1 MAVCILGALA
11 ASSCSKDEFFGLE
24 DSEVL
29 DYSAKYEIAMSQ
41 AYADYANARACF
53 SFVEAFNQP
62 VDTANM
68 QKVDVEGK
76 QVYVVSGIASQKDN
90 AVELLQKIKTAFPKL
105 AMADKIDFDEI
116 MDIALSENKAL
127 SDIAAA
133 VLPRNTKANNRS
145 YARQWLNSADR
156 AYWHYYNDRDLYNS
170 YMEGCNFYSHNT
182 VWGAVQSAIWDLNE
196 YSGNYGAGGFI
207 WDNDNSAVSMRTA
220 FGEYWPDVA
229 RYGTPEPEI
238 DFVILPSVENLYQGE
253 LSDIYSGEYFTSGR
267 IHYAFDFAGNFQMM
281 PF

>member
-11 ASSCSKDEFFGLE
+11 VSSCSKDEFFGLE

-41 AYADYANARACF
+41 EFTDYAKACF
-53 SFVEAFNQP
+53 SFVEAFDQP
-62 VDTANM
+62 IDTANM

-76 QVYVVSGIASQKDN
+76 QVYVVSGMASQKDN

-116 MDIALSENKAL
+116 MDIALSENQAL
-127 SDIAAA
+127 SDIASI
-133 VLPRNTKANNRS
+133 VLSPSTKSYENRPM
-145 YARQWLNSADR
+145 ARQWLNSADQE
-156 AYWHYYNDRDLYNS
+156 YWNYSGDRNLSYS
-170 YMEGCNFYSHNT
+170 YMEGCTFYSHNT

-207 WDNDNSAVSMRTA
+207 WGDNSAVSMRTV

-229 RYGTPEPEI
+229 HYGSPSPEI
-238 DFVILPSVENLYQGE
+238 DFVILPNAENLYQGE
-253 LSDIYSGEYFTSGR
+253 LSEMFGGEYFTSGR
-267 IHYAFDFAGNFQMM
+267 IHYAFDYNGNYQAL